1 MEKQV
6 VIKIYGLVQGV
17 AFRYDT
23 QHLAQELGLKGW
35 ARNESNG
42 SVRIVARGKEDS
54 LKKLVDWCYQGP
66 RSARVDKVELK
77 WEDPGQEYN
86 NFNIEF

>member
-17 AFRYDT
+17 AFRYDA
-23 QHLAQELGLKGW
+23 QHLAKELDLKGW
-35 ARNESNG
+35 VKNESNG
-42 SVRIVARGKEDS
+42 SVRIVVRGKEDG

-66 RSARVDKVELK
+66 KSARVDKVELK
-77 WEDPGQEYN
+77 WEEPVQKFN
-86 NFNIEF
+86 NFDIEF

>member
-35 ARNESNG
+35 TKNELDG
-42 SVRIVARGKEDS
+42 SVKIVVRGEEDR
-54 LKKLVDWCYQGP
+54 LQKLVDWCHQGP
-66 RSARVDKVELK
+66 RSAQVDKVELK
-77 WEDPGQEYN
+77 WEEPEQKFN